1 MAIDYGKGISKTNE
15 NLSKMNKA
23 GKHLMGKN
31 AMQVAPVVPTKPVP
45 ATKPTPQPKPKKK

>member
-31 AMQVAPVVPTKPVP
+31 AMQVTPAPPTKMPP
-45 ATKPTPQPKPKKK
+45 AVKPKPQPKKKK

>member
-15 NLSKMNKA
+15 NLSKMNKS

-31 AMQVAPVVPTKPVP
+31 AMQVAPPKAAP
-45 ATKPTPQPKPKKK
+45 APKPKPKKK

>member
-15 NLSKMNKA
+15 NLSKMNKG

-31 AMQVAPVVPTKPVP
+31 AMQVVP
-45 ATKPTPQPKPKKK
+45 ATVPKAASTSKPKPKKK

>member
-15 NLSKMNKA
+15 NISKMNKS

-31 AMQVAPVVPTKPVP
+31 SMQVVPAAAPKPVP
-45 ATKPTPQPKPKKK
+45 TTKPKPKKK

>member
-15 NLSKMNKA
+15 NLSKMNKS

-31 AMQVAPVVPTKPVP
+31 AMQVAPVSPTKPAP
-45 ATKPTPQPKPKKK
+45 ATKPKPKKK